1 MSLILRVRVQ
11 LINGHLALAADEETF
26 AHDTSWMPTW
36 DFTVFQNSSTLVQGS
51 HSKCVLIFRKVYRMQ
66 KAANEFVALHLEPD
80 V

>member
-1 MSLILRVRVQ
+1 MYINVSSVSVEQVRGRRKMSLILRVRVQ

-51 HSKCVLIFRKVYRMQ
+51 HSKCVLIFRKV
-66 KAANEFVALHLEPD
+66 
-80 V
+80 